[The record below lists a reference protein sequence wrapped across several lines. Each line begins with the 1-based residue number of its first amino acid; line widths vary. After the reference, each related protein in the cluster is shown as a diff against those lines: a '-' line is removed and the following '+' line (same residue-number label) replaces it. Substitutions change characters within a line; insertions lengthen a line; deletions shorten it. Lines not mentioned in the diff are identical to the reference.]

1 MGSCSSGGKNN
12 ANLSNSSES
21 LINQMYERVKNPKT
35 REDYI
40 LALQVVSSVEDG
52 RYRYEFDAS
61 DWNKYGKSRT
71 YFSVDAYRKS
81 DGKHHHMNDYGYFD
95 NVSNTYV
102 PSRTKSLDPGVSKSI
117 YSTSGSALEE
127 EAVRNILKKI
137 YSEYTEKHMR
147 D

>member
-1 MGSCSSGGKNN
+1 MGSCSSGIKYN
-12 ANLSNSSES
+12 ANLLNPGKS
-21 LINQMYERVKNPKT
+21 LINQMYERVKDPKT

-40 LALQVVSSVEDG
+40 LALQVVSSVEND

-95 NVSNTYV
+95 NVSKTYV
-102 PSRTKSLDPGVSKSI
+102 PSQTNSLDPGVRKSI
-117 YSTSGSALEE
+117 YSPSGSALTE
-127 EAVRNILKKI
+127 EAVRDILKKI
-137 YSEYTEKHMR
+137 YSEHTEKRAR

>member
-1 MGSCSSGGKNN
+1 MGSCSSGRKDN
-12 ANLSNSSES
+12 ANLLNPGKS
-21 LINQMYERVKNPKT
+21 LINQMYERVKDPKT

-40 LALQVVSSVEDG
+40 LALQVVSSVEND

-95 NVSNTYV
+95 NVSKTYV
-102 PSRTKSLDPGVSKSI
+102 PS
-117 YSTSGSALEE
+117 
-127 EAVRNILKKI
+127 
-137 YSEYTEKHMR
+137 
-147 D
+147 

>member
-21 LINQMYERVKNPKT
+21 LINQMYERLKNPKT

-40 LALQVVSSVEDG
+40 LALQVVSSAENPS
-52 RYRYEFDAS
+52 YRYEFDAS

-95 NVSNTYV
+95 NVSKTYV
-102 PSRTKSLDPGVSKSI
+102 PSQTNSLAPGVSKSI
-117 YSTSGSALEE
+117 YSPSGSVLTE
-127 EAVRNILKKI
+127 EAVRDILKKI
-137 YSEYTEKHMR
+137 HKE
-147 D
+147 

>member
-1 MGSCSSGGKNN
+1 MGSCSSGRKDN
-12 ANLSNSSES
+12 ANLLNPGKS
-21 LINQMYERVKNPKT
+21 LINQMYERVKDPKT

-40 LALQVVSSVEDG
+40 LALQVVSSVEND

-81 DGKHHHMNDYGYFD
+81 DGKHHHMNEYGYFD
-95 NVSNTYV
+95 NVSKTYV
-102 PSRTKSLDPGVSKSI
+102 PSQTNSLDPGVRKSI
-117 YSTSGSALEE
+117 YSPSGSALTE
-127 EAVRNILKKI
+127 EAVRDILKKI
-137 YSEYTEKHMR
+137 YSEHTEKRAR